1 MWLSSYLTICCLNK
15 LSSPTDR
22 ETEMSVKHKRV
33 LWLGSLGTETKFQM
47 KNKFQLCDRERREDG
62 SHKNRY
68 VKVVMTPKKEMSN
81 EKQI

>member
-1 MWLSSYLTICCLNK
+1 MWLSSYLTICLNK

-47 KNKFQLCDRERREDG
+47 KNKSNCVTEKDG
-62 SHKNRY
+62 R
-68 VKVVMTPKKEMSN
+68 MALIRIDM
-81 EKQI
+81 